1 MSRRACSD
9 KYNMRLYKDG
19 KIGKYIWTEFR
30 CPNVVSGDA
39 KVCVGCSN
47 KLPKYKYQS
56 SQKCDHGLIGGP
68 YPTDSKLYGSPFY
81 LREVK
86 EGFTLL
92 DSDELR
98 AKEAVTTAV
107 SKMPKKKIV
116 AAVAD
121 IAQVVEVTNIAP
133 AAAAPIPKPKKT
145 PIKVKAKPANTVA
158 LSAPVIPLSDTS
170 ATMLESMALKPV
182 TVSEVI
188 VVKVRKLRHKGKDY
202 YFDPNSGKL
211 YNALTKEVGVGAYA
225 GRYNPDS
232 EILDTEYPDSD
243 VEA

>member
-1 MSRRACSD
+1 
-9 KYNMRLYKDG
+9 MRLYKEG

-30 CPNVVSGDA
+30 CPNVVSGDV

-92 DSDELR
+92 DADELR
-98 AKEAVTTAV
+98 AKEAVATAI
-107 SKMPKKKIV
+107 SKMTKKKVV
-116 AAVAD
+116 AP
-121 IAQVVEVTNIAP
+121 VVEVAQVAEITVAP
-133 AAAAPIPKPKKT
+133 APAAPIPKPKKT
-145 PIKVKAKPANTVA
+145 PIKVKAKPTNTVTTP
-158 LSAPVIPLSDTS
+158 APVVPLPDTS
-170 ATMLESMALKPV
+170 ATMLESMALKPL

-225 GRYNPDS
+225 GRYNPESD
-232 EILDTEYPDSD
+232 ILDTEYPDSD
-243 VEA
+243 VEV

>member
-1 MSRRACSD
+1 MARRACSD

-39 KVCVGCSN
+39 KICVGCSN

-68 YPTDSKLYGSPFY
+68 YPVDSKLYGSLFY

-86 EGFTLL
+86 DGFALL
-92 DSDELR
+92 DADELR
-98 AKEAVTTAV
+98 AKEAVATAV

-116 AAVAD
+116 AT
-121 IAQVVEVTNIAP
+121 VVEVAQVAEVAVAP
-133 AAAAPIPKPKKT
+133 APPAPIPKPKKT
-145 PIKVKAKPANTVA
+145 PIKVKVKPTNTVTV
-158 LSAPVIPLSDTS
+158 SAPVIPLSDTS
-170 ATMLESMALKPV
+170 ATMLESMALPPI

-188 VVKVRKLRHKGKDY
+188 IVKVRKVRHKGKDY
-202 YFDPNSGKL
+202 YFDSNSGKL
-211 YNALTKEVGVGAYA
+211 YNALAKDAGVGAYA
-225 GRYNPDS
+225 GRYNPESD
-232 EILDTEYPDSD
+232 ILDNEYPDSD
-243 VEA
+243 VEE